1 MPSQKATDA
10 IVDLDDAVR
19 WVTALLQERPEK
31 VVERVLDSEQFVL
44 GLAIDTANRLVK
56 SLRKHKIPEPVL
68 KQIQNQFVIANAYTV
83 ELMQKGYRQLWMDVI
98 DPGTGRTTL
107 TREKGGNHG

>member
-1 MPSQKATDA
+1 MQNQKATDA

-31 VVERVLDSEQFVL
+31 VVDRVLDSEPFVL
-44 GLAIDTANRLVK
+44 GLAIHRADRLVK
-56 SLRKHKIPEPVL
+56 SLRKHKVPEPVL
-68 KQIQNQFVIANAYTV
+68 EQIRNKLVIANAYTV

-98 DPGTGRTTL
+98 DPGRTTL